1 MWSSSTKRGGGARF
15 GPGHRTISNDESGP
29 PSLAKAFSSDF
40 TPAHAQAESE
50 DFLTSPCRICRSVLD
65 RLERMERDRNQ
76 IKAALIS
83 KEKELLKA
91 GVAKLDPTHSAPGAE
106 DELMKAAGKQIA
118 EANARHRTL
127 AAEME
132 KESLRWRNDM
142 AMKVAK
148 YALMC
153 KELSEDNARAKEALR
168 FSKEEI
174 ARLEIERN
182 GLAKLNQKFLVS
194 KSESEAENE
203 NDLYSSSSNN
213 NSNNSNNS
221 SSNNNNNKMPP
232 NPLTPTPTPNNTRVI
247 ELESI
252 VEKLASRLEQA
263 MSIIQKLQEERKLL
277 RERERAAPGD
287 AGGHSAM
294 LVKTLS
300 AQLSNERT
308 ICKNALLQVSKA
320 RTESLAQEGELLEHI
335 KLLEEELKR
344 SLQARRRIE

>member
-1 MWSSSTKRGGGARF
+1 MWSSSSKRGGGARF
-15 GPGHRTISNDESGP
+15 GPGHRTISNDEFGP
-29 PSLAKAFSSDF
+29 VPNQLSSALSSDF
-40 TPAHAQAESE
+40 TPPLAENSE
-50 DFLTSPCRICRSVLD
+50 PPLTSSCRICRSVLD
-65 RLERMERDRNQ
+65 RLERVERDRDQ
-76 IKAALIS
+76 IKASLIR

-91 GVAKLDPTHSAPGAE
+91 GVARLDPNPPAHTQDDS
-106 DELMKAAGKQIA
+106 MKAAGKQIA

-142 AMKVAK
+142 DMKVAK

-153 KELSEDNARAKEALR
+153 KELSEDNARGKEALR

-182 GLAKLNQKFLVS
+182 GLAKLNQKLLVG
-194 KSESEAENE
+194 KAEGAPGAENGSP
-203 NDLYSSSSNN
+203 YSPLQNTDPPSPSNQA
-213 NSNNSNNS
+213 
-221 SSNNNNNKMPP
+221 
-232 NPLTPTPTPNNTRVI
+232 RVT
-247 ELESI
+247 ELEGV

-263 MSIIQKLQEERKLL
+263 MSIIEKLQEERKLL
-277 RERERAAPGD
+277 VRNQVGGGGGDRERAGGGD

-300 AQLSNERT
+300 AQLSSERT
-308 ICKNALLQVSKA
+308 TCKNALLQVSKA
-320 RTESLAQEGELLEHI
+320 RTESLAREGDLLKHI

-344 SLQARRRIE
+344 SLQSRQDRAQLIQSTI